1 MSRKPSTNPSVNSKN
16 AIPSGKVKASGKSKK
31 KTRVVRTLA
40 EREELVAKYYE
51 LKEKTKASNEVL
63 ASELGISPSR
73 LYALMKEYPKT
84 ASISSEEN
92 DVSPKSDTA
101 VVSNAAKAE
110 SNLAAEEITQTT
122 EENNLHV
129 DEVIQNA
136 VESSETAEDNVHN
149 EDEKLPVNWTLTDIL
164 NNLAQAAQAIVN
176 TLNDMEEKENG

>member
-1 MSRKPSTNPSVNSKN
+1 MSRKSSANPSGNPKN
-16 AIPSGKVKASGKSKK
+16 AIPSGKVKASGKPKK
-31 KTRVVRTLA
+31 KTRVIRTLA

-84 ASISSEEN
+84 ANISS
-92 DVSPKSDTA
+92 
-101 VVSNAAKAE
+101 
-110 SNLAAEEITQTT
+110 EEITQTT

-129 DEVIQNA
+129 DEVIQNT

-164 NNLAQAAQAIVN
+164 NNLAQAQAIIVN

>member
-1 MSRKPSTNPSVNSKN
+1 MSRKSSTNHSVNPKN
-16 AIPSGKVKASGKSKK
+16 AIPSGKASGKPKK

-84 ASISSEEN
+84 ISSEEN
-92 DVSPKSDTA
+92 DVAPKSDTA
-101 VVSNAAKAE
+101 VVSKAAKAE

-122 EENNLHV
+122 EKNNLHV
-129 DEVIQNA
+129 DEVIQNT
-136 VESSETAEDNVHN
+136 VESSEAAEDNVHN

-164 NNLAQAAQAIVN
+164 NNLAQAQAIIVN